1 MNKGIIPLF
10 TFINKWLNRK
20 ERTNR
25 ENQTLD
31 KIFRAL
37 IIKELAHDQGRI
49 TRIHL
54 QTQIR
59 KNKHPDAM
67 YYQKNNTQE

>member
-1 MNKGIIPLF
+1 MNKGIKPLF

-37 IIKELAHDQGRI
+37 IVKELTHNQGCI

-59 KNKHPDAM
+59 KINILMLDVLPKEWHT
-67 YYQKNNTQE
+67 N